1 MLPASAHDRHVPVQL
16 ELQQTPCWQSP
27 DAHSPPPVQAVPGA
41 FFAQAPL
48 MQMFGARQS
57 VSDVQV
63 VRQAP
68 LVPQLKGSQ
77 PIAEPGWQTPDPL
90 HVRGG
95 AYVDCVQL
103 PATQVAPL
111 A

>member
-27 DAHSPPPVQAVPGA
+27 DAHSPPLVQAVPGV
-41 FFAQAPL
+41 FLAQPPL
-48 MQMFGARQS
+48 MQTFGATQS
-57 VSDVQV
+57 VSDAQV
-63 VRQAP
+63 VRQVP

-77 PIAEPGWQTPDPL
+77 ATAEPDWQTPDPS

-95 AYVDCVQL
+95 A
-103 PATQVAPL
+103 
-111 A
+111 